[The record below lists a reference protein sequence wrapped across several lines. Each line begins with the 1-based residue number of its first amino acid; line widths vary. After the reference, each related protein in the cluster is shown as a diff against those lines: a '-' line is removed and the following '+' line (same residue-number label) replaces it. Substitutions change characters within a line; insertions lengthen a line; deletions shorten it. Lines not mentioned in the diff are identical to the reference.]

1 LRPLILTHTA
11 GEDRRNKRAIAQKYK
26 YRRLILTHAAAED
39 RRNKRAIAAC
49 PGALQILVQLVAASA
64 PDTQSNAACAIANLV
79 ADEDDTKSAFAEVP
93 RMRP

>member
-1 LRPLILTHTA
+1 MALANL
-11 GEDRRNKRAIAQKYK
+11 
-26 YRRLILTHAAAED
+26 AAED

-93 RMRP
+93 RMRPSATSV